1 MNNQADFPAP
11 ATPGGMAPEFFIK
24 TLRYLHFPLFFNS
37 LEFVFSFK

>member
-24 TLRYLHFPLFFNS
+24 TLRYTYIVQKVY
-37 LEFVFSFK
+37 ETV